1 MTEELELGYAFSTCK
16 SYFPSIEPLIDDIE
30 SNNIDKSKVL
40 FVSAQ
45 EDKNEKIL
53 VRDCEVQK
61 VTYSGLHLTPA
72 IFLSENHQLYPKTKY
87 WFLLPATV
95 RLGNDFHKKVQNA
108 FCSRGFEIS
117 SHPVINPTLRPTMD
131 MGIVHVDHLR
141 KFKQFFNRIK
151 LSKYT
156 ESDLKDLKQELILM
170 ENFILGIPY
179 PKEIQTKSSIYSE
192 MPEDILSPTSFMVNS
207 PHEIKTRFQKYKG
220 KKLKI
225 SHFTPINLTKYQRTY
240 RGLKKIVM
248 NCDGG
253 FPE

>member
-1 MTEELELGYAFSTCK
+1 MIGELELGYAFSTCK

-45 EDKNEKIL
+45 EEKNEKIL
-53 VRDCEVQK
+53 IRDCEVQK

-72 IFLSENHQLYPKTKY
+72 IFLSENHQQYPKTKY

-95 RLGNDFHKKVQNA
+95 RMGKDFHKNVLNA
-108 FCSRGFEIS
+108 LCLKGFEGS
-117 SHPVINPTLRPTMD
+117 SYPVINPTLRPTMD
-131 MGIVHVDHLR
+131 MGIVHLDHLR

-151 LSKYT
+151 LPEYT
-156 ESDLKDLKQELILM
+156 ESDLIDLKQELILL

-179 PKEIQTKSSIYSE
+179 PKEIQIKSRIYSE
-192 MPEDILSPTSFMVNS
+192 MAEDIISPTSFMVNS
-207 PHEIKTRFQKYKG
+207 ANEIKTRFKKYKG

-225 SHFTPINLTKYQRTY
+225 SHFTPIDLTKYQRTY

>member
-1 MTEELELGYAFSTCK
+1 MIGELELGYAFSTCK
-16 SYFPSIEPLIDDIE
+16 SYFSSIEPLIDDIE

-72 IFLSENHQLYPKTKY
+72 IFLSENHQQYPKTKY

-95 RLGNDFHKKVQNA
+95 RLGSDFHKKVQNA
-108 FCSRGFEIS
+108 FSLKGFENGS
-117 SHPVINPTLRPTMD
+117 YPVINPMLRPTMD

-156 ESDLKDLKQELILM
+156 DSDLKDLKQELILM

-179 PKEIQTKSSIYSE
+179 PKEIQIKSRIYSE
-192 MPEDILSPTSFMVNS
+192 IPEDILPPTSFMVNS
-207 PHEIKTRFQKYKG
+207 ENEIMTRFKKYKG

-240 RGLKKIVM
+240 RGIKKIVM

>member
-1 MTEELELGYAFSTCK
+1 M
-16 SYFPSIEPLIDDIE
+16 
-30 SNNIDKSKVL
+30 
-40 FVSAQ
+40 
-45 EDKNEKIL
+45 
-53 VRDCEVQK
+53 
-61 VTYSGLHLTPA
+61 
-72 IFLSENHQLYPKTKY
+72 
-87 WFLLPATV
+87 LPATV

-179 PKEIQTKSSIYSE
+179 PKEIQTKSSIYTE

-207 PHEIKTRFQKYKG
+207 ENEIMTRFKKYKG

-225 SHFTPINLTKYQRTY
+225 SHFTPINLTKFQRTY